1 MKDLLIDGSVPS
13 KTAQT
18 FDERSLLRGRP
29 RDVAGTASHAPD
41 RTGSY
46 KPATEVGGRHH
57 VDNEGD
63 PMVPRLRAQRA
74 VPSWSRRRPASCSA
88 SNHRAVLSGHQ
99 RYPRSVPVTLQAADA
114 SAARSARHAARAYLR
129 GVKLNLIL
137 RPVTRRSTITL
148 AKRSSVSL
156 ISPRRKW
163 GQRFHRLS
171 PSAPGAT
178 LPMRKHPEIE
188 QS

>member
-1 MKDLLIDGSVPS
+1 MKDPLIDGSVPS

-29 RDVAGTASHAPD
+29 RDGAGTASHAPD

-171 PSAPGAT
+171 
-178 LPMRKHPEIE
+178 LIHI
-188 QS
+188 